1 MRSHFISLMTFAVL
15 ITGCSIRSRPNVKP
29 PGDDKTTSTK
39 FLETGAR
46 VIQGNAP
53 VANMD
58 LYLVGLHPMKDHPE
72 KQMEAH
78 HFCRQLNEDFT
89 QCALFDG
96 NTRDSNFNGVEYIIS
111 EKLFEALPEAEKKYW
126 HPHNYEILS
135 GQLLAPGLRP
145 EGEVALLKTKMNSY
159 GKTWHFWNTG
169 HYGLDDGQRLPLGEP
184 SLSWAFTQDGQ
195 AIADLVE
202 SMEEKFSVTTKNKRE
217 ERERLVDEANPQRGV
232 NTLRSKFAGPTQS
245 IPGVEEK
252 KQAQEE
258 E

>member
-1 MRSHFISLMTFAVL
+1 MMPQILSLLIFASL
-15 ITGCSIRSRPNVKP
+15 ITGCTTRSKPNVNP
-29 PGDDKTTSTK
+29 PGDDKTASTK

-53 VANMD
+53 VAGMD
-58 LYLVGLHPMKDHPE
+58 LYLVGLHPMKEHPE

-96 NTRDSNFNGVEYIIS
+96 NTKDANFNGVEYIIS
-111 EKLFEALPEAEKKYW
+111 EKLFEALPEGEKKYW
-126 HPHNYEILS
+126 HPHNYKILS
-135 GQLLAPGLRP
+135 GQLIAPALRP
-145 EGEVALLKTKMNSY
+145 EGEVALLKKKMNSY

-169 HYGLDDGQRLPLGEP
+169 HHGLDDGQNLPLGEP

-195 AIADLVE
+195 AVAGLVE
-202 SMEEKFSVTTKNKRE
+202 SMEKNFSVDTMKKRE

-232 NTLRSKFAGPTQS
+232 NTLRSKFAGPTET

-258 E
+258 